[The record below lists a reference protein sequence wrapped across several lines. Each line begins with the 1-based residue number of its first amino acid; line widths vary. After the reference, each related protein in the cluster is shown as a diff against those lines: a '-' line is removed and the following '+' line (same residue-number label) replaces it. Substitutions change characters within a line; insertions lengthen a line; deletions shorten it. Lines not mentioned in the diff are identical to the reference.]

1 MSTVCAIATPAAVG
15 GISVIRISGGRA
27 REIADRVF
35 KTVSGRL
42 PSELEGYRAAYG
54 KIYDGSERLDDG
66 VILMFRAPH
75 SYTGEDV
82 AEISCHGG
90 IYVTR
95 RVLTACI
102 KAGAEPA
109 AAGEFTKRALLNGK
123 MSLTQAEAVAD
134 IISAQGGQILAAS
147 NDQRE
152 GALYRRA
159 EGTAGMIMEISA
171 QISAW
176 IDYPEDDTPTVTAEW
191 LEEKLTAVKREL
203 DDLLAG
209 YDKGRLIR
217 EGISCAIVGKPN
229 VGKSTLMNLLAGEQR
244 SIVSDIAGTTRDVV
258 EETVNLGGAVL
269 RLADCAGIRETG
281 DEVERIGVEIML
293 KKLERADLVLAVF
306 DRSRE
311 LSQEDMSLLDRLE
324 ELQRVGKKEIIAV
337 VNKCDLER
345 RLDCAELEE
354 RFGRAVY
361 MCARDDL
368 AADGLAEE
376 IGSRFGLNGLD
387 TNAGYLANERQR
399 SCITR
404 AARSVEEALEGVIAE
419 VTPDAVGV
427 MLEQALDAVYELS
440 GRRASD
446 EVINEVFKR
455 FCVGK

>member
-15 GISVIRISGGRA
+15 GISVIRISGEKA
-27 REIADRVF
+27 HEVADKVF
-35 KTVSGRL
+35 RPVSGRL

-54 KIYDGSERLDDG
+54 KIYDGGERLDDG

-75 SYTGEDV
+75 SYTGEDA

-134 IISAQGGQILAAS
+134 IISAQGGQLLAAS
-147 NDQRE
+147 NNQRE

-159 EGTAGMIMEISA
+159 ESAAEKITEISA
-171 QISAW
+171 YISAW
-176 IDYPEDDTPTVTAEW
+176 IDYPDDDTPTVTEEW
-191 LEEKLTAVKREL
+191 LAEKLTSVKGEL
-203 DDLLAG
+203 DALLAG
-209 YDKGRLIR
+209 YDRGRLIR

-244 SIVSDIAGTTRDVV
+244 SIVSDIEGTTRDVV
-258 EETVNLGGAVL
+258 EETINLGGTVL
-269 RLADCAGIRETG
+269 RLADCAGIREAS
-281 DEVERIGVEIML
+281 DEVEKIGVEIML
-293 KKLERADLVLAVF
+293 KRLERADLVLAVF
-306 DRSRE
+306 DASRP
-311 LSQEDMSLLDRLE
+311 LSEEDFSLLDRLDRLKHAE
-324 ELQRVGKKEIIAV
+324 KKEIVAV
-337 VNKCDLER
+337 INKCDLDEKLNR
-345 RLDCAELEE
+345 RELEK
-354 RFGRAVY
+354 RLGNTVDISAKNGS
-361 MCARDDL
+361 
-368 AADGLAEE
+368 AADVLSRE
-376 IGSRFGLNGLD
+376 INSRFGLNELD

-404 AARSVEEALEGVIAE
+404 AARAVNEALDGVLAG
-419 VTPDAVGV
+419 VTPDAIGV

-446 EVINEVFKR
+446 EVIDQVFKR

>member
-35 KTVSGRL
+35 KTASGRL

-54 KIYDGSERLDDG
+54 KIYDGGERLDDG

-102 KAGAEPA
+102 RAGAEPA

-176 IDYPEDDTPTVTAEW
+176 IDYPEDDTPTVTEEW

-203 DDLLAG
+203 DGLLAG
-209 YDKGRLIR
+209 YGKGRLIR

-269 RLADCAGIRETG
+269 RLADCAGIRETV

-306 DRSRE
+306 DSSRE
-311 LSQEDMSLLDRLE
+311 LSREDTDLLDRLE
-324 ELQRVGKKEIIAV
+324 ELRRVGKKEIIAV

-345 RLDCAELEE
+345 RLDCAEFEK

-361 MCARDDL
+361 MCARDDG
-368 AADGLAEE
+368 AAEALAEE
-376 IGSRFGLNGLD
+376 IGARFGLEELD

-404 AARSVEEALEGVIAE
+404 AARSVEEALEGVIAG

-446 EVINEVFKR
+446 EVIDEVFKR